1 MIKPSYDEVMA
12 IKDEYD
18 VIPVYKEVYADSV
31 TPITL
36 LRKILQ
42 KSDKCFLLESIEGG
56 VKWGRYSF
64 IGCNP
69 KARLVYKN
77 GILTITGE
85 GETAIKT
92 AKPYKEIRKY
102 MKNYKNPRFEDLPPF
117 TGGLVGYYGYAMI
130 AVSEPIL
137 KIQESETNDFDLML
151 FDKIIAYDHLREK
164 MTVIVN
170 MKTYDPERQYKQAVN
185 DINEI
190 INTITDPAPLAK
202 LESDKNVEFTST
214 YTEEEFCD
222 MVNKT
227 KEYIFDGDIFQCV
240 VSRRFETEYKGSL
253 LNAYRVLRITNPS
266 PYMVYMNIEGDEI
279 ISTSP
284 ETLVKLQN
292 GVLNTFPIA
301 GSRPR
306 GADKQE
312 DDALA
317 DELIKDEKELAEHN
331 MLVDLGRN
339 DVGKIS
345 RPGSVKVDKYMEI
358 QRFSHVMHIGS
369 TVTGTISE
377 EKDALDVVDAILP
390 AGTLSG
396 APKIRA
402 CEIIAELEK
411 EKRGIYGGAVGYLDF
426 AGNVDTCISIRLAY
440 KKNGSVRV
448 QSGAG
453 IVADS
458 IPENEFQECLNK
470 AGAVLQAIKIAEGGL
485 E

>member
-1 MIKPSYDEVMA
+1 MPGLVFRSLCKTLRGYQTVRGVEIDEAA
-12 IKDEYD
+12 IEKCAERLMQLQDGSLAGKGDAVRSILSEELG
-18 VIPVYKEVYADSV
+18 IPDGISRSRNWVNEITSVLNEIQWKSTLTIRTGIGQSILLV
-31 TPITL
+31 TPIEAV
-36 LRKILQ
+36 RYVSAIAN
-42 KSDKCFLLESIEGG
+42 GG
-56 VKWGRYSF
+56 TVYNAHIVKNVVSSG
-64 IGCNP
+64 
-69 KARLVYKN
+69 
-77 GILTITGE
+77 
-85 GETAIKT
+85 GETLVSTEPSVFNKIDAPEEYWTAIRRGTAGDAFSEEFEQLGYLAKISGKT
-92 AKPYKEIRKY
+92 GSAQVGNVTIDIQNTSWFVSFAP
-102 MKNYKNPRFEDLPPF
+102 NDNPDIAICVCIPNGLSGSSSAGAIEDIM
-117 TGGLVGYYGYAMI
+117 TYYFSKLDAR
-130 AVSEPIL
+130 SP
-137 KIQESETNDFDLML
+137 ET
-151 FDKIIAYDHLREK
+151 
-164 MTVIVN
+164 
-170 MKTYDPERQYKQAVN
+170 
-185 DINEI
+185 
-190 INTITDPAPLAK
+190 LAK
-202 LESDKNVEFTST
+202 LENGTVCTFPLAGTRPRGK
-214 YTEEEFCD
+214 TEEED
-222 MVNKT
+222 QRL
-227 KEYIFDGDIFQCV
+227 E
-240 VSRRFETEYKGSL
+240 REL
-253 LNAYRVLRITNPS
+253 LA
-266 PYMVYMNIEGDEI
+266 
-279 ISTSP
+279 
-284 ETLVKLQN
+284 
-292 GVLNTFPIA
+292 
-301 GSRPR
+301 
-306 GADKQE
+306 
-312 DDALA
+312 
-317 DELIKDEKELAEHN
+317 DEKELAEHN

-485 E
+485 G